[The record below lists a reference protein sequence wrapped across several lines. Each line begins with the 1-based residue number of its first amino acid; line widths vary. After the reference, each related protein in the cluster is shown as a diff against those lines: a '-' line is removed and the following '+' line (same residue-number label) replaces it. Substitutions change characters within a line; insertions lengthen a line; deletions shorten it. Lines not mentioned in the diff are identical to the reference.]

1 MTITDSPKPFSNS
14 HPVTTSEDLSSDA
27 FWDQTFEQRDETFA
41 RLRKDAPVSWHLPR
55 HVVDVPAEEV
65 DAGFWALTK
74 RDDINLASQDHS
86 TFSSDQQKGGMTF
99 RSLDR
104 ATLGPPTFLSMD
116 PPFHTRYRQIMSAA
130 FTPKAVGRLREQ
142 IEARAEQIVDRVVG
156 GGRFDFVGEVSA
168 KLPMLTVADLVGVPE
183 SQVEAFA
190 EAGDNFVGAGDP
202 EFLAPGGDR
211 LAWAMHQIDVLRQIG
226 VDLVEYRRRKPSD
239 DIATALANARF
250 DGEPLGPED
259 IGSVMLLLSVA
270 GNDTT
275 KQTTTRTVMSLWQN
289 PEQRDWLAADYDG
302 RIGQSIEEFIRHA
315 SPVLEFARTVLRDT
329 EIRGQQIQAGDK
341 VVLFYCSGNR
351 DEEVWE
357 DPHRFDLQR
366 ERRPHVG
373 FGGGG
378 VHFCLGNG
386 VAKAQL
392 RALFSQILTRLPSM
406 EVGAPEYLRSDF
418 INGVKHL
425 PVVVP

>member
-1 MTITDSPKPFSNS
+1 MTITDSPKPFSNH
-14 HPVTTSEDLSSDA
+14 HPLTTSEDLSSDA
-27 FWDQTFEQRDETFA
+27 FWDRTFEQRDETFA

-55 HVVDVPAEEV
+55 QVVGVPDEDM

-86 TFSSDQQKGGMTF
+86 TFSSDQQRGGMTF
-99 RSLDR
+99 RSLNR

-116 PPFHTRYRQIMSAA
+116 PPFHTRYRQVMSAA

-142 IEARAEQIVDRVVG
+142 IEARAAQIVDRVVG
-156 GGRFDFVGEVSA
+156 GGRFDFVHEVSA

-183 SQVEAFA
+183 SLVETFA
-190 EAGDNFVGAGDP
+190 EAGDNFVGAADP
-202 EFLAPGGDR
+202 EFVPPGGDR
-211 LAWAMHQIDVLRQIG
+211 VAWATTQIGVLQQIG
-226 VDLVEYRRRKPSD
+226 VDLVDHRRREPAD
-239 DIATALANARF
+239 DIATALAKANF
-250 DGEPLGPED
+250 DGRPLSPEE

-289 PEQRDWLAADYDG
+289 PDQREWLAADYDD

-315 SPVLEFARTVLRDT
+315 SPVLEFARTVLHDT
-329 EIRGQQIQAGDK
+329 EIRGRRIQAGDK

-351 DEEVWE
+351 DEEVWA

-366 ERRPHVG
+366 ERQPHVG

-386 VAKAQL
+386 VARAQL
-392 RALFSQILTRLPSM
+392 RALFSQILTKLPSM
-406 EVGAPEYLRSDF
+406 EVGEPEYLRSDF